1 MSLHEGVNESVGLK
15 TLGPR
20 HGARILATHPLAV
33 KEKTRLNACF
43 RRDRSGTSRPETS
56 AMKISSVSASGP
68 RLVLAS
74 TSPYRRQLLERFG
87 IRFTVAAPDVDETP
101 LPGET
106 PVDLTNR
113 LARAKAEAV
122 AHRHR
127 GSLVI
132 GSDQVALFGRDIIGK
147 PGNPERCIEQL
158 KVLSG
163 QRLDFHTAVNVM
175 HSDTGSN
182 ESHLDITTVHFRKLT
197 DAEIERYVARER
209 PVNCAGSFKAEALGI
224 TLFDRI
230 ESQDPTAIIGL
241 PLIWLAGALR
251 RSGFTLP

>member
-1 MSLHEGVNESVGLK
+1 
-15 TLGPR
+15 
-20 HGARILATHPLAV
+20 
-33 KEKTRLNACF
+33 
-43 RRDRSGTSRPETS
+43 
-56 AMKISSVSASGP
+56 MKSTAPPGSGP

-74 TSPYRRQLLERFG
+74 TSPYRRQLLERLQ

-132 GSDQVALFGRDIIGK
+132 GSDQVALFGREIIGK

-158 KVLSG
+158 KMLSG
-163 QRLDFHTAVNVM
+163 QRLAFHTAVNVA
-175 HSDTGSN
+175 HSDTGAN
-182 ESHLDITTVHFRKLT
+182 ESHLDITTVYFRKLS
-197 DAEIERYVARER
+197 DEEISRYVARER
-209 PVNCAGSFKAEALGI
+209 PVNCAGGFKAEALGI

-230 ESQDPTAIIGL
+230 ESQDPTALIGL

-251 RSGFTLP
+251 RNGFALP